1 MIIMVISIVT
11 LAQASPSYIL
21 RMLRNGV
28 FVLLAHLCLGIVAAR
43 AQNASWLFSPGSRDW
58 NAAANWAPAT
68 VPTGT
73 ATFGASNT
81 TTITFSGLHTSVGT
95 LQFNAGAPAYSF
107 NLSGFALT
115 ITGTGIVN
123 NSSNRPTFTTTN
135 GGGTEFVNT
144 STAGTA
150 IITTNIGA
158 LTFFHD
164 SSTAG
169 SATITNN
176 FDAATVFVNTSTA
189 GTATIITNNRGATDF
204 VNTSTAGTA
213 TITTNDG
220 GGTFFNDSSTGGQ
233 ARFITNAAGIFDI
246 SSLSSV
252 GMTAGS
258 IEGAG
263 TYRLGS
269 KALTVGLNNLSTEVS
284 GSVVG
289 MGGALIKVGTGTLT
303 LTGTNTYSGGTDI
316 NGGILAVNSDA
327 NLGSA
332 PLSLGTG
339 PLSFNGG
346 TLEALGAGGGITS
359 SKVIT
364 LNAGG
369 GTFLADAGTTSTLNG
384 AISGVGSLTK
394 DGLGTL
400 ALTVTLTGTST
411 YSGGT
416 NLTGGILAANSDGNL
431 GIGPLSFGGGTLEA
445 LAGGGG
451 ITSSK
456 AVTLNAGGGTFLA
469 DARTTST
476 LSGAISGMGA
486 FTKNGAGTLTLT
498 GDNTYSG
505 GTTISAGT
513 LQARSTTAFS
523 PNSAFTVNSVLD
535 LYGNSNTVGSLAGNV
550 TVTNNGGTP
559 ATLTAGINNSSTVFS
574 GTLSDGSSSLGFTK
588 TGAGTM
594 ILTGGN
600 TYTGGTTINA
610 GVLQIGNRG
619 LTGSIASNVTD
630 NGSLIFNRSDNITFN
645 PIISGS
651 GKLAQNGSGT
661 IILGGTNTYSGGTI
675 INDGT
680 LLVNNS
686 GALGL
691 GNVVVN
697 GGVLGADPQPIN
709 VKGNYTQNA
718 GGALRLQVAG
728 ANPGQYDSLN
738 VGGNA
743 TLGGTLQLI
752 SLAFQPKT
760 GNQLTLVT
768 TSGVVS
774 GRFAQFV
781 YPFATGPGFN
791 TVELVYGR
799 NSVLLEFLNVGH

>member
-123 NSSNRPTFTTTN
+123 NSSNRPTFTNAN

-150 IITTNIGA
+150 TITNNIGS
-158 LTFFHD
+158 LTFFYD

-169 SATITNN
+169 TATITSN

-189 GTATIITNNRGATDF
+189 GA
-204 VNTSTAGTA
+204 A
-213 TITTNDG
+213 TITTNNG
-220 GGTFFNDSSTGGQ
+220 GATFFNDSSTGGQ
-233 ARFITNAAGIFDI
+233 ARFITNAAGILDI
-246 SSLSSV
+246 SSLSSG

-359 SKVIT
+359 SKALT

-369 GTFLADAGTTSTLNG
+369 GTFLADAGTTSTLN
-384 AISGVGSLTK
+384 
-394 DGLGTL
+394 
-400 ALTVTLTGTST
+400 
-411 YSGGT
+411 
-416 NLTGGILAANSDGNL
+416 
-431 GIGPLSFGGGTLEA
+431 
-445 LAGGGG
+445 
-451 ITSSK
+451 
-456 AVTLNAGGGTFLA
+456 
-469 DARTTST
+469 
-476 LSGAISGMGA
+476 GAISGMGA

-513 LQARSTTAFS
+513 LQASSTTAFS

-535 LYGNSNTVGSLAGNV
+535 LNGNSNTVGSLAGNV

-559 ATLTAGINNSSTVFS
+559 ATFTAGINNSSTVFS
-574 GTLSDGSSSLGFTK
+574 GTLSDGSGSLGFTK

-781 YPFATGPGFN
+781 HPFAIGPGFN
-791 TVELVYGR
+791 TVELVYGP

>member
-81 TTITFSGLHTSVGT
+81 TTITFSGLHTSVVT
-95 LQFNAGAPAYSF
+95 PLFNAGAPAYSF

-123 NSSNRPTFTTTN
+123 NSSTRPTFTTTN

-176 FDAATVFVNTSTA
+176 FDAATV
-189 GTATIITNNRGATDF
+189 F

-476 LSGAISGMGA
+476 LSGTISGMGA

-535 LYGNSNTVGSLAGNV
+535 LYGNSNTGGSLAGKLTPAKNR
-550 TVTNNGGTP
+550 GTP

-651 GKLAQNGSGT
+651 GKLAQN
-661 IILGGTNTYSGGTI
+661 
-675 INDGT
+675 
-680 LLVNNS
+680 
-686 GALGL
+686 
-691 GNVVVN
+691 
-697 GGVLGADPQPIN
+697 
-709 VKGNYTQNA
+709 
-718 GGALRLQVAG
+718 
-728 ANPGQYDSLN
+728 
-738 VGGNA
+738 
-743 TLGGTLQLI
+743 
-752 SLAFQPKT
+752 
-760 GNQLTLVT
+760 
-768 TSGVVS
+768 
-774 GRFAQFV
+774 
-781 YPFATGPGFN
+781 
-791 TVELVYGR
+791 
-799 NSVLLEFLNVGH
+799 

>member
-21 RMLRNGV
+21 RMLRKGV

-43 AQNASWLFSPGSRDW
+43 AQNASWLFSPGSSDW

-189 GTATIITNNRGATDF
+189 GTATI
-204 VNTSTAGTA
+204 
-213 TITTNDG
+213 TTNDG

-269 KALTVGLNNLSTEVS
+269 KAFTVGLNNLSTEVS

-369 GTFLADAGTTSTLNG
+369 GTFLADAGTTSTLN
-384 AISGVGSLTK
+384 
-394 DGLGTL
+394 
-400 ALTVTLTGTST
+400 
-411 YSGGT
+411 
-416 NLTGGILAANSDGNL
+416 
-431 GIGPLSFGGGTLEA
+431 
-445 LAGGGG
+445 
-451 ITSSK
+451 
-456 AVTLNAGGGTFLA
+456 
-469 DARTTST
+469 
-476 LSGAISGMGA
+476 GAISGMGA

-686 GALGL
+686 EALGL

-752 SLAFQPKT
+752 SLAFQPMT

-781 YPFATGPGFN
+781 HPFAIGPGFN
-791 TVELVYGR
+791 TVELVYGP

>member
-1 MIIMVISIVT
+1 MKT
-11 LAQASPSYIL
+11 RLAQASRSYL
-21 RMLRNGV
+21 SRMLRKGV
-28 FVLLAHLCLGIVAAR
+28 FVLLVHLCLGIVAAR
-43 AQNASWLFSPGSRDW
+43 AQNASWLFSPESSDW

-95 LQFNAGAPAYSF
+95 LHFKAGAPAYSF
-107 NLSGFALT
+107 NLSDFDLK

-123 NSSNRPTFTTTN
+123 NSSNRPTFSNTN

-150 IITTNIGA
+150 TITTNIGA
-158 LTFFHD
+158 LTFFYD

-169 SATITNN
+169 TATITTNLE
-176 FDAATVFVNTSTA
+176 AATVFVNTSTA
-189 GTATIITNNRGATDF
+189 GDATIITNNRGATDF
-204 VNTSTAGTA
+204 LNTSTAGTA

-246 SSLSSV
+246 SSLSSG

-327 NLGSA
+327 NLGAA

-359 SKVIT
+359 SKAIT

-400 ALTVTLTGTST
+400 ALTVALTGTST
-411 YSGGT
+411 YGGDTIVKGGTLSIQSGGT
-416 NLTGGILAANSDGNL
+416 VSDANGFIGDAGSTGTATVTGAGSTWTNKGALFVGGNSGGPGGVGLLQISNDGTVNAAATTIWNTGTLAIGGSFTLNS
-431 GIGPLSFGGGTLEA
+431 PLSNNGGTVRTVADATFPNNATLG
-445 LAGGGG
+445 AGGAIFDSNGFNSVLSGAYTGSGG
-451 ITSSK
+451 ITK
-456 AVTLNAGGGTFLA
+456 INAGTV
-469 DARTTST
+469 
-476 LSGAISGMGA
+476 
-486 FTKNGAGTLTLT
+486 TLT
-498 GDNTYSG
+498 GANTYSG
-505 GTTISAGT
+505 D
-513 LQARSTTAFS
+513 
-523 PNSAFTVNSVLD
+523 TV
-535 LYGNSNTVGSLAGNV
+535 
-550 TVTNNGGTP
+550 
-559 ATLTAGINNSSTVFS
+559 
-574 GTLSDGSSSLGFTK
+574 
-588 TGAGTM
+588 
-594 ILTGGN
+594 
-600 TYTGGTTINA
+600 
-610 GVLQIGNRG
+610 
-619 LTGSIASNVTD
+619 
-630 NGSLIFNRSDNITFN
+630 
-645 PIISGS
+645 
-651 GKLAQNGSGT
+651 
-661 IILGGTNTYSGGTI
+661 

-686 GALGL
+686 EALGL
-691 GNVVVN
+691 GDVVVN
-697 GGVLGADPQPIN
+697 GGVLGADAKPTN

-718 GGALRLQVAG
+718 GGTLQLQVAG

-752 SLAFQPKT
+752 SLAFQPKA

-768 TSGVVS
+768 TGGVVS

-791 TVELVYGR
+791 TVELVYGP
-799 NSVLLEFLNVGH
+799 NSVLLEFLK

>member
-150 IITTNIGA
+150 
-158 LTFFHD
+158 
-164 SSTAG
+164 
-169 SATITNN
+169 
-176 FDAATVFVNTSTA
+176 
-189 GTATIITNNRGATDF
+189 
-204 VNTSTAGTA
+204 

-269 KALTVGLNNLSTEVS
+269 KAFTVGLNNLSTEVS

-359 SKVIT
+359 SKALT

-369 GTFLADAGTTSTLNG
+369 GTFLADAGTTSTLN
-384 AISGVGSLTK
+384 
-394 DGLGTL
+394 
-400 ALTVTLTGTST
+400 
-411 YSGGT
+411 
-416 NLTGGILAANSDGNL
+416 
-431 GIGPLSFGGGTLEA
+431 
-445 LAGGGG
+445 
-451 ITSSK
+451 
-456 AVTLNAGGGTFLA
+456 
-469 DARTTST
+469 
-476 LSGAISGMGA
+476 GAISGMGA

-513 LQARSTTAFS
+513 LQASSTTAFS

-535 LYGNSNTVGSLAGNV
+535 LNGNSNTVGSLAGNV

-559 ATLTAGINNSSTVFS
+559 ATFTAGINNSSTVFS
-574 GTLSDGSSSLGFTK
+574 GTLSDGSGSLGFTK

-781 YPFATGPGFN
+781 HPFAIGPGFN
-791 TVELVYGR
+791 TVELVYGP